1 MTEIEAQALITE
13 NQQLRSQVSSLTQR
27 NAEIQAQLT
36 WFTKQ
41 LFGAKSER
49 RIIEP
54 ANVKQLCLGESFE
67 SQETSVEAAAET
79 VKSYA
84 RRKSSKPE
92 IAEGSAESLL
102 RFDPSVPVEEVIV
115 PNPKLDELGPEQ
127 YEIIG
132 KEESYKLGQK
142 PSSFV
147 VVKYIRHTVKYKDT
161 GKITTTPMPPMV
173 VDRSFSDVSFIA
185 GSLVDKFVYH
195 IPFNRQWER
204 LKADGITVSR
214 ATLPTQGIRAIEL
227 LSPVYDAQE
236 RSVVSSSVLAMDD
249 TWMKVG
255 VSSPGKMHKGHF
267 WPLYGDKDEV
277 VFPYRES
284 RRDEEVEGIL
294 GDNFKGVLLADG
306 HAAYD
311 KYAAKRAKTVTRA
324 QCWVHTRRN
333 FFECIGPPELRDKAL
348 DIIGRMYEQEERIR
362 RKQLVDS
369 AKLAFRG
376 EFVRPLVEEF
386 FEWLRKVCLDR
397 AFLPTDP
404 FMKAAAYALKRE
416 EELKVFLSHPEVPM
430 DTNHN
435 ERALRVIPM
444 GRRNYLFCWTEL
456 GAECVGKIQ
465 SLLVTCKLHEI
476 DPYVYL
482 VDVLQRIQTHP
493 IGRVEELTPRI
504 WKEKFASDP
513 MISPLEMAIRQREL
527 RTLITSS
534 AQ

>member
-13 NQQLRSQVSSLTQR
+13 NQQLRSENAKLLQR
-27 NAEIQAQLT
+27 NAEIQSQLT

-54 ANVKQLCLGESFE
+54 VNTKQLCLGESFE
-67 SQETSVEAAAET
+67 VQQTPEEAAAET

-92 IAEGSAESLL
+92 IVEGSPESLL
-102 RFDPSVPVEEVIV
+102 RFDPSVPVEEVVI
-115 PNPKLDELGPEQ
+115 PNPELATLQPEQ

-132 KEESYKLGQK
+132 TEESYKLGQK

-147 VVKYIRHTVKYKDT
+147 VVKYIRQTVKYKDT

-173 VDRSFSDVSFIA
+173 VERSFSDVSFSA

-195 IPFNRQWER
+195 QPFNRQWER
-204 LKADGITVSR
+204 LKACGITVSR
-214 ATLPTQGIRAIEL
+214 ATLPTQAIRVIEL
-227 LSPVYDAQE
+227 LSPVYYAQL
-236 RSVVSSSVLAMDD
+236 RSILSSSVLAMDD

-255 VSSPGKMHKGHF
+255 VSSPGKMHKGYF

-277 VFPYRES
+277 AFPYRES
-284 RRDEEVEGIL
+284 RRDEEVENIL
-294 GDNFKGVLLADG
+294 GNNFKGVLLADG

-311 KYAAKRAKTVTRA
+311 KYAAKRAKTVARA

-333 FFECIGPPELRDKAL
+333 FFECLGPPDLRDKAL
-348 DIIGRMYEQEERIR
+348 DFIGRMYEEEERIR
-362 RKQLVDS
+362 RKQLVDG
-369 AKLAFRG
+369 AKLAFRR
-376 EFVRPLVEEF
+376 EEVLPIVEEF
-386 FEWLRKVCLDR
+386 FQWLKQVCLER

-404 FMKAAAYALKRE
+404 FMKAAVYALKRE

-465 SLLVTCKLHEI
+465 SLLVTCKLHQV

-493 IGRVEELTPRI
+493 MSRIEELTPRV
-504 WKEKFASDP
+504 WKQMFSSNP
-513 MISPLEMAIRQREL
+513 MISPLQMALQQRESRAL
-527 RTLITSS
+527 KP
-534 AQ
+534 AAE